1 MGAYTIGGGE
11 ELASNEEGKEKV
23 ETLEMKL
30 DDYLA
35 TLNIKFRA
43 TEIENESKEWD
54 SATFRAYRVTITR
67 AGERAGFSY
76 YQGKGIKHE
85 PTLADVICALA
96 VDRSYSNY
104 TLKEFGDEFGW
115 NEYTAKT
122 LRGCKKNAEKIE
134 RLFQGEELEKV
145 QELASQY

>member
-1 MGAYTIGGGE
+1 
-11 ELASNEEGKEKV
+11 
-23 ETLEMKL
+23 MKL
-30 DDYLA
+30 DGYLA

-43 TEIENESKEWD
+43 TEIDNNSKEWD
-54 SATFRAYRVTITR
+54 SETFRAYRVTITR
-67 AGERAGFSY
+67 AGERIGVSFF
-76 YQGKGIKHE
+76 QGRGIKHE
-85 PTLADVICALA
+85 PTLADVICSLAL
-96 VDRSYSNY
+96 DRAYADY

-122 LRGCKKNAEKIE
+122 LRGCQKNAKKIE